1 MGLKNDPRQGPQPD
15 RLEHR
20 LSELKA
26 ASARRHRIAP
36 DSHEHAEALEAEE
49 ALQAAIWRQRSSGD
63 AGHDT
68 E

>member
-1 MGLKNDPRQGPQPD
+1 MAPRRDPRMDPEPDGLK
-15 RLEHR
+15 HR

-36 DSHEHAEALEAEE
+36 DTPEHTAALEVEE
-49 ALQAAIWRQRSSGD
+49 ALQATIWRVQSAGD
-63 AGHDT
+63 PGREA